1 MRRIRSI
8 LIALI
13 LSTLLVIFAS
23 RSYHRA
29 SRNIDNFNLVAEQKA
44 PTLIALG
51 RIQHSATAAIL
62 ESVSAAIREDEIQHH
77 MEVSRD
83 GLKGDY
89 ELRLG
94 DDDRQSGSYA
104 GEGGGGN
111 VQETFYESLEDYAT
125 LTDEPEL
132 VEQIE
137 QAGAR
142 VFTLTARL
150 NELKA
155 QGIVGNEILETLDQL
170 EEAEETLDQVLDTAI
185 SREEAALA
193 DANAIAANDLITPNQ
208 IGLITT
214 AIQLLIIGLVFA
226 VDRFNAQRYKSREKI
241 ETQNKALVKTN
252 RELALARKQA
262 EEASRLKD
270 EFLANMSHELR
281 TPLNAIIGYTQ
292 IILEGI
298 SGELNARQRNNVE
311 RILHNSENLLALI
324 NDVLD
329 IAKIEAGRMELVQQ
343 PFELRP
349 WVDKVTFQTYGLAK
363 EKNLKFQVIV
373 DKELP
378 QTVVGDSERLKQ
390 ILLNLLSNAIKF
402 TEKGGIT
409 VRIDQPDQEH
419 WAISVADTGIGIPE
433 DAIEYIFDEFRQVDG
448 SQIRQ
453 FGGTGLGLA
462 IARNLTMMM
471 RGQISVTSK
480 LGQGSVFT
488 VTLPLNTK
496 QAEVQD
502 QVIEKI

>member
-1 MRRIRSI
+1 
-8 LIALI
+8 
-13 LSTLLVIFAS
+13 
-23 RSYHRA
+23 
-29 SRNIDNFNLVAEQKA
+29 
-44 PTLIALG
+44 
-51 RIQHSATAAIL
+51 
-62 ESVSAAIREDEIQHH
+62 
-77 MEVSRD
+77 
-83 GLKGDY
+83 
-89 ELRLG
+89 
-94 DDDRQSGSYA
+94 
-104 GEGGGGN
+104 
-111 VQETFYESLEDYAT
+111 
-125 LTDEPEL
+125 
-132 VEQIE
+132 
-137 QAGAR
+137 
-142 VFTLTARL
+142 
-150 NELKA
+150 
-155 QGIVGNEILETLDQL
+155 
-170 EEAEETLDQVLDTAI
+170 VLDTAI